1 VWGIKHLRPYLYV
14 RRFKV
19 VSDHKPLKWI
29 MNVKD
34 PGSRLLR
41 WRIQLE
47 EYDYEIMY
55 KPGGQNT
62 NAYALSRVN
71 ALKKEGSE
79 PDEIGADTKAKII
92 KENHDSILGGHRA

>member
-1 VWGIKHLRPYLYV
+1 VEKELAAIVWGIKHFCPYLYG

-47 EYDYEIMY
+47 EYDYEIVY
-55 KPGGQNT
+55 KPGGRTPMQT
-62 NAYALSRVN
+62 
-71 ALKKEGSE
+71 
-79 PDEIGADTKAKII
+79 
-92 KENHDSILGGHRA
+92 HCLG